1 MKKQKRLSLFRL
13 SSKDFTPLN
22 IFWFGFLIYALGF
35 VINTTNHVNTVIF
48 RLVQAGGIILFLLT
62 GAYLS
67 KFKIKNSYLKTIF
80 IIYCLWLFSVVCR
93 GIRFDY
99 ASLNEMFFG
108 ADYGLFIYFT
118 PLIILFPSNP
128 SFYKKIFDAIVI
140 FGIFFIIYDVL
151 FIRDLL
157 DRTGDT
163 QEFIEHFG
171 KSLSIPCGFILLTY
185 KYHSKKRIIFTGGVM
200 ILTLLFS
207 IYKARRG
214 LSSICLSIL
223 MFSYLLYLINTKK
236 KLLVF
241 YLSFLIIFSGLIYVN
256 SVFHI
261 KKNGLFSFIAD
272 KGNEDTRTGV
282 ELFFYDDMKTKDWII
297 GRGINGEYFC
307 PGVDELDDYRVM
319 IETGYLQIILKGG
332 IISLALYLLIAIPAV
347 ILGIFYS
354 KNILSKASAIWIL
367 ISLISLYPATVNTF
381 SLAFLLVWVSIGI
394 CYSKKIRCLSDDTL
408 KELFDDSSE
417 SFENTQLYFENKKL
431 YVNKKVY

>member
-1 MKKQKRLSLFRL
+1 
-13 SSKDFTPLN
+13 
-22 IFWFGFLIYALGF
+22 
-35 VINTTNHVNTVIF
+35 
-48 RLVQAGGIILFLLT
+48 
-62 GAYLS
+62 
-67 KFKIKNSYLKTIF
+67 
-80 IIYCLWLFSVVCR
+80 
-93 GIRFDY
+93 
-99 ASLNEMFFG
+99 MFFG